1 MKILKMV
8 SMFIKVNQRSSKTI
22 IFILPL
28 PMLGWYAHFISIT
41 RDKDQ
46 AQNTT
51 QYKTNTGQNQCWLV
65 IFFLKK

>member
-1 MKILKMV
+1 
-8 SMFIKVNQRSSKTI
+8 MFIKVNQRSSKTI

-41 RDKDQ
+41 RCKDQ

-51 QYKTNTGQNQCWLV
+51 QYKTNTGQVLAGYC
-65 IFFLKK
+65 FFNKNNCQVGF